1 MMPAPRM
8 PHRMPNPVRNVRMLL
23 AMYPPF
29 RNPATD
35 LEVAN
40 AA

>member
-1 MMPAPRM
+1 MILAHKMQ
-8 PHRMPNPVRNVRMLL
+8 HRMPNPVRNVRMLL
-23 AMYPPF
+23 AMYPLF

-35 LEVAN
+35 LEVAH